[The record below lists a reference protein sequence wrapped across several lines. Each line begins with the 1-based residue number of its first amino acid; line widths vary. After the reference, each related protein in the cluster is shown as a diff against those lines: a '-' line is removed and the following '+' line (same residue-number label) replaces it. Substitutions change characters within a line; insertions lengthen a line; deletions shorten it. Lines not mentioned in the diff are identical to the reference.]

1 MGTTLDGITIMK
13 ITGPLHSTH
22 ATGRL
27 GAIGYFSGAL
37 GKTRLTAYPTLPRR
51 APAAANPQL
60 TRLAPALA
68 HWRNY
73 PPNRLTKWNIIA
85 SKLMRT
91 VQPRSAA
98 FTGPRLAHISSP
110 LTIAV
115 QNLLAFTY

>member
-1 MGTTLDGITIMK
+1 MK
-13 ITGPLHSTH
+13 ITGPLYSDR

-27 GAIGYFSGAL
+27 GDIGYFSGAL
-37 GKTRLTAYPTLPRR
+37 GKTRLAAYPALPRR
-51 APAAANPQL
+51 APATGNAQL

-91 VQPRSAA
+91 VQPRSIA
-98 FTGPRLAHISSP
+98 FDGPRIAQISSP
-110 LTIAV
+110 LTVAV
-115 QNLLAFTY
+115 QNLIAFTY